1 MKEVKE
7 TIKTEY
13 TVIKYQS
20 FDGEKFDTEEEC
32 QKYENSAA
40 GVLFCKIDDFTVKA
54 DCAFEPDEGSDEN
67 KYKAVIP
74 RNQRDIDLLNQLWKL
89 YSGRNREDIKFD
101 GTYIKSLIFIGYRF
115 DYSNPGELDWVWFYD
130 IKGMV
135 ERACEN
141 KYTVKLIDNNED

>member
-7 TIKTEY
+7 TITKEVT
-13 TVIKYQS
+13 KYQS
-20 FDGEKFDTEEEC
+20 FDGERFDTSEEC

-89 YSGRNREDIKFD
+89 YGGKSKENLLFD
-101 GTYIKSLIFIGYRF
+101 GTYIKSLIIIGYRF
-115 DYSNPGELDWVWFYD
+115 YDEGELDWVWFYS
-130 IKGMV
+130 IKDMV
-135 ERACEN
+135 KLACED
-141 KYTVKLIDNNED
+141 KYIVQLIENNED

>member
-7 TIKTEY
+7 TITKEVT
-13 TVIKYQS
+13 KYQS

-67 KYKAVIP
+67 RYKAVIP

-89 YSGRNREDIKFD
+89 YEGKSKENILFD
-101 GTYIKSLIFIGYRF
+101 GTYIKSLIIVGYRF
-115 DYSNPGELDWVWFYD
+115 YDEGELDWVWFYD

-135 ERACEN
+135 ERACKN

>member
-1 MKEVKE
+1 MKEIEE

-20 FDGEKFDTEEEC
+20 FDGEKFDTSEEC

-40 GVLFCKIDDFTVKA
+40 GVLLCKIDDFTVKT
-54 DCAFEPDEGSDEN
+54 DCVFEPDDGGDC

-89 YSGRNREDIKFD
+89 YGGKSKENILFD

-115 DYSNPGELDWVWFYD
+115 YNEGELDWVWFHS
-130 IKGMV
+130 IKDMV
-135 ERACEN
+135 KLACED
-141 KYTVKLIDNNED
+141 KYTVQLVENNED

>member
-7 TIKTEY
+7 TITKEVT
-13 TVIKYQS
+13 KFQS
-20 FDGEKFDTEEEC
+20 FDGERFDTPEEC

-54 DCAFEPDEGSDEN
+54 DCVFEPDENDEN

-74 RNQRDIDLLNQLWKL
+74 RNQHDIDLLNQLWKL
-89 YSGRNREDIKFD
+89 YGGKSKENILFD
-101 GTYIKSLIFIGYRF
+101 GTYIKSLIFVGYRF
-115 DYSNPGELDWVWFYD
+115 DYSDPGELDWVWFYD
-130 IKGMV
+130 LKSIVKK
-135 ERACEN
+135 ACGD

>member
-7 TIKTEY
+7 TITKEV
-13 TVIKYQS
+13 TVIKYQA
-20 FDGEKFDTEEEC
+20 FDGEKFYTEDEC
-32 QKYENSAA
+32 LKYENSAA

-54 DCAFEPDEGSDEN
+54 DCAFEPDEDSDN

-74 RNQRDIDLLNQLWKL
+74 RNQHDIDLLNQLWKL
-89 YSGRNREDIKFD
+89 YGGKSREDMLFD
-101 GTYIKSLIFIGYRF
+101 GTYIKSLIFVGYRF
-115 DYSNPGELDWVWFYD
+115 NYNNPGALDWVWFYD

-135 ERACEN
+135 EKACEN

>member
-7 TIKTEY
+7 TITKEVT
-13 TVIKYQS
+13 KYQS
-20 FDGEKFDTEEEC
+20 FDGERFDTLEEC

-54 DCAFEPDEGSDEN
+54 DCIFTPDEGSDEN

-89 YSGRNREDIKFD
+89 YSGRDREDIKFN
-101 GTYIKSLIFIGYRF
+101 GTYIKSLIFVGYRF

-141 KYTVKLIDNNED
+141 KYTVKLVDNNED

>member
-20 FDGEKFDTEEEC
+20 FDGEKFDTANEC

-40 GVLFCKIDDFTVKA
+40 GVLFCKIDDFTVKT
-54 DCAFEPDEGSDEN
+54 DYIFTPDEGGDS

-89 YSGRNREDIKFD
+89 YGGKSKENLLFD
-101 GTYIKSLIFIGYRF
+101 GTYIKSLIIIGYRF
-115 DYSNPGELDWVWFYD
+115 YDEGELDWVWFHS
-130 IKGMV
+130 IKDMV
-135 ERACEN
+135 KLACED
-141 KYTVKLIDNNED
+141 KYTVHLVENNED